1 MVPPSILAPVTRD
14 PALAAAIVG
23 GLRDVEATFA
33 QQLRSDLPA
42 VNELA
47 QHVERYRGKMLRP
60 TLVIVSGLAFTRDGA
75 ELRAEHEIVAA
86 AVHFIEGDAILHV
99 FVVLLLVPKLCL
111 GTQTGSEPRRE
122 HRSESG

>member
-23 GLRDVEATFA
+23 GLRDVETTFT

-47 QHVERYRGKMLRP
+47 QHVERY
-60 TLVIVSGLAFTRDGA
+60 
-75 ELRAEHEIVAA
+75 
-86 AVHFIEGDAILHV
+86 
-99 FVVLLLVPKLCL
+99 L
-111 GTQTGSEPRRE
+111 G
-122 HRSESG
+122 

>member
-60 TLVIVSGLAFTRDGA
+60 TLLLLSGMAAVGARDGA
-75 ELRAEHEIVAA
+75 PLKKAHRISA
-86 AVHFIEGDAILHV
+86 AVVTTSKNRL
-99 FVVLLLVPKLCL
+99 
-111 GTQTGSEPRRE
+111 TS
-122 HRSESG
+122 SGG